1 MGNKGH
7 PPPHKS
13 QDGSC
18 FHGPLATRDALW
30 DPVSSWKAPLRG
42 IYLHL
47 YNVFF
52 THSLVV
58 LCPLSLLLI
67 IFIFC
72 RSSST
77 FVLICIRPLHSGAPE
92 FCPRLPPPCAPVCP
106 QQVLTRWLACER
118 LPAGSG
124 TSTTPGTR
132 VLALKQTCGRCPR
145 SWRPHPVPGA
155 GVEGPGGPPFTP
167 GPCRVRALG
176 ELTLWPPT
184 SVSSVIN
191 YGRCWNPVNQRLRP
205 PLNDITTQD
214 PSDPCQ
220 AGPRNCFCR
229 VLAPCAGWGSQS
241 HACQSSRSLLLMPRW
256 HWPSF
261 SARFL

>member
-1 MGNKGH
+1 MGGWAALGNKGH

-58 LCPLSLLLI
+58 LCPLCLLLI

-77 FVLICIRPLHSGAPE
+77 FVLI
-92 FCPRLPPPCAPVCP
+92 
-106 QQVLTRWLACER
+106 
-118 LPAGSG
+118 
-124 TSTTPGTR
+124 
-132 VLALKQTCGRCPR
+132 
-145 SWRPHPVPGA
+145 
-155 GVEGPGGPPFTP
+155 
-167 GPCRVRALG
+167 
-176 ELTLWPPT
+176 
-184 SVSSVIN
+184 
-191 YGRCWNPVNQRLRP
+191 
-205 PLNDITTQD
+205 
-214 PSDPCQ
+214 
-220 AGPRNCFCR
+220 
-229 VLAPCAGWGSQS
+229 
-241 HACQSSRSLLLMPRW
+241 
-256 HWPSF
+256 
-261 SARFL
+261 